1 MLPKFEYLTFLCE
14 QEKLQE
20 LLTIAGQDRWRL
32 HTCDPVLP
40 FGSEGSGVLH
50 VLVVLD
56 RVVVEEEEPETDME
70 GSETNVAE
78 AMAAKG

>member
-14 QEKLQE
+14 QESLQE
-20 LLTIAGQDRWRL
+20 TLTPLGLEGWRL

-40 FGSEGSGVLH
+40 FGAEGSGVLH

-56 RVVVEEEEPETDME
+56 RVILPGEEPEE
-70 GSETNVAE
+70 GEGGDTNVAE
-78 AMAAKG
+78 AMAARG